1 MANKTNITITATFTT
16 EFNMLKAIVIIFRF
30 ALISISGGQAAQS
43 PVMFGIPRPS
53 RDLQFE
59 SPLLTSCTAFL
70 WSRGS
75 SSRRKVGV
83 WLGLF
88 IKKGKKNPA
97 CVLNGTAA
105 SVGTLLP

>member
-1 MANKTNITITATFTT
+1 MANKTNITVTATFTT
-16 EFNMLKAIVIIFRF
+16 EFNMLKAIFIIFRF

-43 PVMFGIPRPS
+43 PVMFGISPS

-70 WSRGS
+70 WSRVS
-75 SSRRKVGV
+75 SYRRKVEV

-88 IKKGKKNPA
+88 IEKEKRKILHA
-97 CVLNGTAA
+97 F
-105 SVGTLLP
+105 